1 MYTDYQHFRGKGRSS
16 VAHSQSMG
24 PCVVKNHHNASISLS
39 SRKITQRAG
48 RLTKMRRGGVIANTL
63 ELAAYLRQRR
73 TSWETVTWR
82 TQATDLIDV
91 ALLRAS
97 ACLNNGSCLGP
108 CEKRCIGVSTS
119 GKYVANLFCCGT
131 DSKPTESWTSNLE
144 KIALLLGEALAAAGS
159 VNA

>member
-1 MYTDYQHFRGKGRSS
+1 MCGKKPP
-16 VAHSQSMG
+16 QYIYF
-24 PCVVKNHHNASISLS
+24 PLIPEKLS
-39 SRKITQRAG
+39 KSWQVYRDEKE
-48 RLTKMRRGGVIANTL
+48 GVTANTS

-73 TSWETVTWR
+73 TSWETRSWR

-108 CEKRCIGVSTS
+108 CQKTCIGVSTS

-131 DSKPTESWTSNLE
+131 VSKPTEGWTSNLE
-144 KIALLLGEALAAAGS
+144 KTALL
-159 VNA
+159 